1 MLIKR
6 LYYFRRLLVF
16 INLPLLFLS
25 HPLLIMSNAGKCVSH
40 RVDVYNLTRP
50 FIQSHRLV
58 LKSLQIN
65 SVFYFAMF
73 SVRALG
79 KWHQ

>member
-16 INLPLLFLS
+16 INLPLLSLS

-40 RVDVYNLTRP
+40 RLDVHNLIRP
-50 FIQSHRLV
+50 FIQSHRLI
-58 LKSLQIN
+58 LKSLQMN

-79 KWHQ
+79 KWNQ